1 MGRVTIRSRVR
12 SAPPAWALW
21 ERHLIDV
28 MNEAA
33 PAYQARYTR
42 QDGSFIWREE
52 WPGFDG
58 SDDGYESYHN
68 WPLLYALGGDAD
80 LHERSRYLWEAV
92 TKQFTG
98 YGQVYREYDAHYDW
112 MHHGESSIYFYY
124 FGLADPTRDRD
135 RSRTLR
141 FARFYMGEDP
151 DAPNWDPTHRMM
163 RSPMTGSRGPRL
175 ENSWDDW
182 ATHRAVLARYPA
194 PFEDIP
200 GVEGPIADWN
210 DDETYNKILKMLN
223 ERMMRC
229 DVPLNLTSTS
239 LITTAYMYTGDDKYR
254 DWVLDYL
261 GAWAERIE
269 ANGGICP
276 DNVGPNGIIGE
287 TMDGK
292 WWGGYYGWRWPH
304 GLNSII
310 QPLTISAM
318 NAVLLTGDMSYLD
331 IPRGQLDRLI
341 ELGEETE
348 DGVRIPNR
356 HMDNGGWSDYRHM
369 KPEYPIQLWIMS
381 QAEGDRARL
390 DALPRRVTK
399 WEQLKDKD
407 GTGLPKRFIKG
418 VTDWNDVLP
427 GRGKGD
433 DIHIAPWYQ
442 YITGENPGYPDRIME
457 AQFNEVVRRM
467 EMMANDDSDPES
479 WDVHH
484 WQNIN
489 PVHTEGLLQLTCGG
503 PQIIYHGGL
512 LHVRLRYYDADAR
525 RPGLPPDVGALV
537 DSLDADSLTVTLVN
551 THPLHG
557 RRLVMQAG
565 AFGEHTFTTATDRS
579 VEGEET
585 MVDVDGKHLSVDL
598 APGGMVKLKLGMK
611 RYSNSPSYDQPV

>member
-1 MGRVTIRSRVR
+1 
-12 SAPPAWALW
+12 
-21 ERHLIDV
+21 
-28 MNEAA
+28 
-33 PAYQARYTR
+33 
-42 QDGSFIWREE
+42 
-52 WPGFDG
+52 
-58 SDDGYESYHN
+58 
-68 WPLLYALGGDAD
+68 
-80 LHERSRYLWEAV
+80 
-92 TKQFTG
+92 
-98 YGQVYREYDAHYDW
+98 
-112 MHHGESSIYFYY
+112 
-124 FGLADPTRDRD
+124 
-135 RSRTLR
+135 
-141 FARFYMGEDP
+141 
-151 DAPNWDPTHRMM
+151 
-163 RSPMTGSRGPRL
+163 
-175 ENSWDDW
+175 
-182 ATHRAVLARYPA
+182 
-194 PFEDIP
+194 
-200 GVEGPIADWN
+200 
-210 DDETYNKILKMLN
+210 
-223 ERMMRC
+223 
-229 DVPLNLTSTS
+229 
-239 LITTAYMYTGDDKYR
+239 
-254 DWVLDYL
+254 VLDYL

-304 GLNSII
+304 GLNTVI
-310 QPLTISAM
+310 QPLMISAM

-356 HMDNGGWSDYRHM
+356 YMDNGGWSDYRLM

-390 DALPRRVTK
+390 DALPRRVAK
-399 WEQLKDKD
+399 WERPKGKD
-407 GTGLPKRFIKG
+407 GIKLPKRLIKG
-418 VTDWNDVLP
+418 VTDWNEVLP

-442 YITGENPGYPDRIME
+442 YVTGENPDYPRKIME
-457 AQFNEVVRRM
+457 AQFAEVSRRM
-467 EMMANDDSDPES
+467 EMMANDDGDPET

-484 WQNIN
+484 WQDIN

-512 LHVRLRYYDADAR
+512 LHVRLRYFDADAR

-557 RRLVMQAG
+557 RRLVAQAG

-579 VEGEET
+579 VEGEAT
-585 MVDVDGKHLSVDL
+585 TVDVDDKYLSVDL
-598 APGGMVKLKLGMK
+598 APGGMVVLELGMK
-611 RYSNSPSYDQPV
+611 RYSNRPSYEQPV